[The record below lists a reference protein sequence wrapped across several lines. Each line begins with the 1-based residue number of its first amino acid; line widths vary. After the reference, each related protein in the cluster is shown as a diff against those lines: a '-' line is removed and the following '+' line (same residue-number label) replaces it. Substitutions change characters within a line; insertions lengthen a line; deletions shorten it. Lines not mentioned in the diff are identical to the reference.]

1 VTPRA
6 VVVGLPASGKT
17 TTGRALGRRLGVE
30 FADSDALVERATG
43 RTVAQLFAE
52 RGEAGFRA
60 AEADAVLAALTD
72 FPGVLSLGGGAVT
85 TPRVRAALRSCG
97 VPVVLLHATRSTL
110 LARIGDGAT
119 RPLLRA
125 DPAGRL
131 AVLTAERATM
141 YEQIATVTVRTDDRS
156 PTQVAAAIAAALQE
170 AAGA

>member
-6 VVVGLPASGKT
+6 VLIGLPASGKT
-17 TTGRALGRRLGVE
+17 STGRALGRRLGVE

-60 AEADAVLAALTD
+60 AEADAVIAALAD

-85 TPRVRAALRSCG
+85 TPKVRAALQSCG
-97 VPVVLLHATRSTL
+97 VPVVLLQARRSTL

-119 RPLLRA
+119 RPLLKA

-131 AVLTAERATM
+131 AVLSAERAAIYEEVATLTM
-141 YEQIATVTVRTDDRS
+141 RTDDRS
-156 PTQVAAAIAAALQE
+156 PTQVAAAIAATLQE
-170 AAGA
+170 VPGA